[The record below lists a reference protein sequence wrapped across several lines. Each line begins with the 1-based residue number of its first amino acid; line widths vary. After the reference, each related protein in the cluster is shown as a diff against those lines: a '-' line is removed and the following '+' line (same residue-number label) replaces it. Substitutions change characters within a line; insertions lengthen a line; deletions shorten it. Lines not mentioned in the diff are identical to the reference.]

1 MAENKNWL
9 AQTGRNYSDI
19 DFKELGIPDELIG
32 KDGFNR
38 AMLDRMHAENMA
50 DYIEDGMS
58 EAQARFEADKRRSMA
73 LKAAK
78 ANGLKL

>member
-1 MAENKNWL
+1 MEDKNWL
-9 AQTGRNYSDI
+9 AQTGKDFSDI

-38 AMLDRMHAENMA
+38 AMLERVHAENIA
-50 DYIEDGMS
+50 GYIEDGMS
-58 EAQARFEADKRRSMA
+58 ESQARHEADKRRSMA
-73 LKAAK
+73 IKAAK

>member
-1 MAENKNWL
+1 MEDKNWL

-32 KDGFNR
+32 QEGFNR

-50 DYIEDGMS
+50 GYIEDGMS